1 MMLVRISGEQHR
13 LIHEFSSAIIF
24 GCSDYPYTTV
34 PNQVQR
40 IFKAQQ
46 LHDKK
51 HYDARR
57 SATPEAREKMPYVDY
72 LRPIIADGDTG

>member
-1 MMLVRISGEQHR
+1 MMLVRILGEDHP
-13 LIHEFSSAIIF
+13 SARGPPNTDF
-24 GCSDYPYTTV
+24 DFSDYPYTTV

-40 IFKAQQ
+40 IFKAQL

-51 HYDARR
+51 HYDARMG
-57 SATPEAREKMPYVDY
+57 ATPEAREKMPYVDY